1 MDLPA
6 TASADRASSD
16 ADVES
21 ALTPSIFKSPP
32 EIAALSIF
40 AVLSLYCAWLSDGFV
55 AADACTHYLFAK
67 YAFSDPVN
75 FVDVWGRPLCTLIDA
90 VPAQLGLF
98 AVRTTH
104 VAIAIT
110 CALVARTLAHNQS
123 LPRPGLALLFTIGA
137 PLFFLFSF
145 SEMTELPFALV
156 LGLAFL
162 CYQREKWVLFAL
174 LAGLLPTA
182 RPEGFAFILLAAIA
196 LLFHRRW
203 LALLPL
209 ITPLLIW
216 DVAGWLLT
224 DRPVPLYAWLV
235 HAWPWSEQGL
245 YGRGSIFTFVGVLPV
260 IVPPLVLPATLVGMW
275 VTLFQHPS
283 RPTRHAR
290 ISRLLVAAIPLSIL
304 IGHSVLRWL
313 GKFGTFGEARY
324 LLICAPFW
332 GVLSAAGFEWISQRL
347 SFRHPWRIATVA
359 LLIPA
364 LLNVASPAVPLHLPP
379 DWQTARRF
387 ADLYRANHLKD
398 TYPRV
403 IAAHPAVPY
412 FLGADPNGNAR
423 QDAFTGAAIKHPPP
437 GALLVWDPI
446 YCTTNAIAE
455 DAAAPDQLRTAG
467 WTEDHQLTG
476 ELNERALSKP
486 WIVFQSPAA
495 NANP

>member
-1 MDLPA
+1 MNLPA

-21 ALTPSIFKSPP
+21 ALTPSIFESPP

-40 AVLSLYCAWLSDGFV
+40 AVLSLLCAWLSDGFV

-90 VPAQLGLF
+90 FPAQLGLF
-98 AVRTTH
+98 AVRATH
-104 VAIAIT
+104 VAIAIA
-110 CALVARTLAHNQS
+110 CALVARTIARNQS

-156 LGLAFL
+156 LGLAFI

-182 RPEGFAFILLAAIA
+182 RPEGFGFIFLAAIA
-196 LLFHRRW
+196 LLYHRR
-203 LALLPL
+203 LISLLPL
-209 ITPLLIW
+209 IAPLLLW
-216 DVAGWLLT
+216 DIAGWLLT
-224 DRPVPLYAWLV
+224 DRTVPWYAWLI

-245 YGRGSIFTFVGVLPV
+245 YGSGSIFTFVGVLPV
-260 IVPPLVLPATLVGMW
+260 VVPPLILPATLIGVKT
-275 VTLFQHPS
+275 TLSP
-283 RPTRHAR
+283 RAPNPTRHAR
-290 ISRLLVAAIPLSIL
+290 ICQLLIAAIPLSIL
-304 IGHSVLRWL
+304 IAHSVLRWL

-347 SFRHPWRIATVA
+347 NFRRPWRIATVA
-359 LLIPA
+359 ALVPA
-364 LLNVASPAVPLHLPP
+364 LLNFVSPVMPLHLPP
-379 DWQTARRF
+379 DWQTASRF
-387 ADLYRANHLKD
+387 ADIYRANPLREA
-398 TYPRV
+398 YPRV
-403 IAAHPAVPY
+403 VAAHPAIPY
-412 FLGADPNGNAR
+412 FLGTDPNGNAR
-423 QDAFTGAAIKHPPP
+423 NNAFTGAVIKQPPP
-437 GALLVWDPI
+437 GALLVWDPV

-455 DAAAPDQLRTAG
+455 NAAAPDQLRAAG
-467 WTEDHQLTG
+467 WIKDTQLTDK
-476 ELNERALSKP
+476 LNERAGSKR
-486 WIVFQSPAA
+486 WIVFKFPTASATP
-495 NANP
+495 